1 MPSLPLGFDPALCYA
16 GYMKKAN
23 NAAKVDEQLRNLD
36 HPLKDEVELVRGS
49 GNVFR
54 DFGFTEAE
62 ALQLKAKMTAKI
74 IGILEDEQ
82 LTARTASE
90 KTGIP
95 AAEFTR
101 ILNVRLDA
109 LSIERLLNILATL
122 GQDVDVSLTF
132 GERTG
137 LGRLRTA

>member
-1 MPSLPLGFDPALCYA
+1 MT
-16 GYMKKAN
+16 
-23 NAAKVDEQLRNLD
+23 E
-36 HPLKDEVELVRGS
+36 EVELVRGS

-54 DFGFTEAE
+54 DFGFIEAE
-62 ALQLKAKMTAKI
+62 ALQLKAKMAAKI
-74 IGILEDEQ
+74 IGILEDEH

-132 GERTG
+132 GERTAP
-137 LGRLRTA
+137 GRLRTA